1 MNLQQL
7 NEMSFSDIH
16 QHVSTASSKMKDS
29 VASIKSYSKHEVL
42 ETGKMIQT
50 VVKIAKSHLKKD
62 APKPSDEE
70 IKSALHQ
77 LKDLGKISVLVPIF
91 AAPGGGLAIAA
102 AIAYAKKK
110 GINILP
116 TESYKKEQDKKLP

>member
-1 MNLQQL
+1 MKVSQL
-7 NEMSFSDIH
+7 NEISFSDIH
-16 QHVSTASSKMKDS
+16 QNVSKKVKDS
-29 VASIKSYSKHEVL
+29 VATLKSFSKHEVA
-42 ETGKMIQT
+42 ETGKMIYT
-50 VVKIAKSHLKKD
+50 VAKIAKSHLKKD

-70 IKSALHQ
+70 IESALHQ
-77 LKDLGKISVLVPIF
+77 LQDLGKISILIPIF

-116 TESYKKEQDKKLP
+116 TESYKKEQNKKLP